1 MIILYNDRKKP
12 HKTSQKRHIF
22 RPKNVAKTVGMKTI
36 YGGVELLLGLNF
48 VLERCFSLAKA
59 VLSWSR
65 TALLKMETK
74 IKNQW
79 EYKYTLTT
87 KE

>member
-1 MIILYNDRKKP
+1 MITLDESGDER
-12 HKTSQKRHIF
+12 HKTIQKRHIF
-22 RPKNVAKTVGMKTI
+22 RPKNVAKTVGMQTI

-74 IKNQW
+74 IKDQW

>member
-1 MIILYNDRKKP
+1 MIILYNDRREP
-12 HKTSQKRHIF
+12 RKTLQNRHIF
-22 RPKNVAKTVGMKTI
+22 RPKNVAKTVGMQTI

-74 IKNQW
+74 IKDQW

>member
-1 MIILYNDRKKP
+1 MIILYNDRREP
-12 HKTSQKRHIF
+12 RKTLQNRHIF
-22 RPKNVAKTVGMKTI
+22 RPKIVAKTVGMQTI